1 MLDLEK
7 LLDIAENGRRK
18 SPGPKCVIFAQADL
32 TDGGLRVEVGASV
45 LTKNAFEHCLG
56 EAYTAAFD
64 RAVKRLGREL
74 EDFAHE
80 IEELMNKAKER
91 DHQGAANKSQD
102 GGRHA

>member
-7 LLDIAENGRRK
+7 LLEIAENGRRK

-45 LTKNAFEHCLG
+45 LTKNAFEHFLG
-56 EAYTAAFD
+56 EAYTTAFD

-80 IEELMNKAKER
+80 IETLMDKTEQKRRASADAGTSKA
-91 DHQGAANKSQD
+91 DA
-102 GGRHA
+102 